1 MKSEEK
7 LLFNCTLTETRIAWV
22 KNNSLE
28 EIWIERSNKK
38 GLVGNIYYG
47 KVERV
52 LPSMQAAFVNIGL
65 EKTAFLHVSDICN
78 QSSNKE
84 NSDSDDISKLL
95 RPGQEILVQVLK
107 EQISSKGARLTMMI
121 TIASNLVVFLPTE
134 KMIGVSKKVKK
145 LDERNR
151 LKSLVKKLVKE
162 EGIDKGFIVRTTAQG
177 AGMEELRAEILYL
190 EKLWGEI
197 QDATKN
203 ISPSRLVYDGLPLFL
218 QILRDLPV
226 NSKSEL
232 LVDSKETF
240 KKMYSFS
247 MQYRQDMLDK
257 LIHYTAENPIFDLY
271 NVENEIQHALE
282 RKVDLKSGGYLIF
295 DQTEAMT
302 AIDVNTGSFVGTK
315 DLEKTIYK
323 TNLEATK
330 EVARQLRLRNLGG
343 IIILDLI
350 NMEEEKHKESICF
363 SLKKALAK
371 DSVHST
377 MSGISD
383 LGLIEMTRQRT
394 RESLERVL
402 CEPCHVC
409 HSRGTIKTAETVS
422 FEIFREITRMSKQFT
437 TKKYR
442 VIAAD
447 VVVEYIQNELST
459 QSQDLEDFLG
469 KRVSFQVEKTYISEQ
484 FDVVIS

>member
-1 MKSEEK
+1 
-7 LLFNCTLTETRIAWV
+7 
-22 KNNSLE
+22 
-28 EIWIERSNKK
+28 
-38 GLVGNIYYG
+38 
-47 KVERV
+47 
-52 LPSMQAAFVNIGL
+52 
-65 EKTAFLHVSDICN
+65 
-78 QSSNKE
+78 
-84 NSDSDDISKLL
+84 
-95 RPGQEILVQVLK
+95 
-107 EQISSKGARLTMMI
+107 
-121 TIASNLVVFLPTE
+121 
-134 KMIGVSKKVKK
+134 
-145 LDERNR
+145 
-151 LKSLVKKLVKE
+151 
-162 EGIDKGFIVRTTAQG
+162 
-177 AGMEELRAEILYL
+177 
-190 EKLWGEI
+190 
-197 QDATKN
+197 
-203 ISPSRLVYDGLPLFL
+203 
-218 QILRDLPV
+218 LRDLPV